1 VWADDEKQSHIQW
14 GKTHK
19 ENSLPEKL
27 FNKRTMREDAGKTV
41 IRKPEYAAVALSPLF
56 MRGYMIQRYGC
67 MLIMSG

>member
-1 VWADDEKQSHIQW
+1 M

-41 IRKPEYAAVALSPLF
+41 IRKLEYAAVALSPLCED
-56 MRGYMIQRYGC
+56 I
-67 MLIMSG
+67 